1 MIMCFYE
8 KAISKNDTVAKLAIY
23 KLNKKIYILYSY
35 ILILQK
41 AWTYPKINVD
51 NEIIFFFNI
60 FRFVFVLTSLK
71 L

>member
-8 KAISKNDTVAKLAIY
+8 KAISKNDTAAKLAIY

-41 AWTYPKINVD
+41 HGLIPKSM
-51 NEIIFFFNI
+51 
-60 FRFVFVLTSLK
+60 LTMK
-71 L
+71 LFSFSIYFDLSSF